1 MTKAKGAPPVAVE
14 SPYVAQLIEWLA
26 KMTRRKW
33 EQEGKT

>member
-1 MTKAKGAPPVAVE
+1 VTPPVPPVAVE

-33 EQEGKT
+33 EKEGRPE